1 MSLSS
6 LIVQREIATI
16 RQVEEALARQVLYGG
31 DLVTNLLEVTAVDE
45 WQLATLAAE
54 EAKLPPAPAG
64 ALKVPAKEVLELI
77 PAELAV
83 RRGLFPLSSAGEK
96 IVVALSEPL
105 GKDEEEQLAFAM
117 GQQIEQVYALVVRVR
132 EALSSA
138 YGAPLERRLEALIQR
153 LAGQDARIPSSRPP
167 LLQNAPIV
175 QTPPKPAS
183 IPPYRLSPAYGI
195 PATQIDTAPDTD
207 ETPAPP
213 PMQVVHLKSR
223 TQTQAGFPAPR
234 IEADDET
241 AVAPPVTVPPPQS
254 RTTGAYASPTIV
266 APPPEAPTFIRATSN
281 ATRPIRRRRGPLS
294 AEVAKEEM
302 KSAEDR
308 DGILDLLF
316 EFGRQFFD
324 FAALFVVHGD
334 LAEGRDAFGVGAA
347 REKVIGIGVPLG
359 QPGMLA
365 RARETKQ
372 PVFTTTSTDEADVIL
387 RSDLERT
394 TATEIVVAPV
404 LVRGRAVALLVG
416 DAGPD
421 AIDRKAI
428 ADALD
433 FVKTAGT
440 AFERIIVRKKLSG
453 FSAAPAGGPAS
464 GKVELTADIPLPI
477 KSSPPRTGR
486 DNAARAQALGR
497 ALLGPNAAG
506 AATSSQP
513 PPAAPAQRSD
523 PPSSSLTPRDTPMAR
538 RSDAPGGPDP
548 TSSAP
553 PPPTPAAEAPT
564 ETDRAEPQPVFP
576 LRTKTQ
582 SKPPPPELAVRSF
595 DRAPIPREEPVE
607 PEIDEEPR
615 FESTPALQAVTLD
628 DAEEQALLREL
639 GEIED
644 DAPPS
649 SEEELDLDGPASQ
662 AVAVGPRHPPA
673 SYKLEEL
680 PSIMVDM
687 DSELL
692 HVIDKIV
699 EGKDESGQA
708 EGELL
713 RQGRNAMP
721 ALMSRFPGPLAIS
734 RNELTDPYPKP
745 RECGPLLRLIAA
757 QRKVALPYVV
767 EEMRSGDSARRF
779 WATFLL
785 TELAYVEAVP
795 ALVARFYDSDPKVR
809 GVARAAARALGDAAR
824 EALVA
829 ESARTLRDARASRAV
844 RLGVVDALAYLR
856 EASCVPV
863 LVHQLADAD
872 AEVQMA
878 SRRALIAVTKHD
890 FALDAKRWLSWWG
903 EHAQQHRVEWLI
915 EALESETPALRKAAS
930 EELKTL
936 TRQTFGYYEDL
947 PKRDRERIQQRYRD
961 WWYSEGRGRFAR
973 S

>member
-54 EAKLPPAPAG
+54 EAKLAAAPAG
-64 ALKVPAKEVLELI
+64 ALKVPAKEILDLI

-83 RRGLFPLSSAGEK
+83 RRGIFPLSSAGER
-96 IVVALSEPL
+96 ITLALSEPL

-117 GQQIEQVYALVVRVR
+117 GQQIDQVYALVVRVR
-132 EALSSA
+132 EALASA
-138 YGAPLERRLEALIQR
+138 YGAPLERRLEALVQR
-153 LAGQDARIPSSRPP
+153 LAGQEARIPSSRPP

-223 TQTQAGFPAPR
+223 TQTQAGFPAPH
-234 IEADDET
+234 IEPEEET

-266 APPPEAPTFIRATSN
+266 APPPESPTFIRATSN
-281 ATRPIRRRRGPLS
+281 VTRPIRRRRGPLN
-294 AEVAKEEM
+294 ADVAKEEM

-308 DGILDLLF
+308 DAILDLLF

-347 REKVIGIGVPLG
+347 REKVVGIGVPLG

-365 RARETKQ
+365 RAREAKA
-372 PVFTTTSTDEADVIL
+372 PVFVDSSTDEADSIL

-394 TATEIVVAPV
+394 SAAELVVAPV

-416 DAGPD
+416 DAGPET
-421 AIDRKAI
+421 IDRNAI

-464 GKVELTADIPLPI
+464 GKVELTPEIPLPI
-477 KSSPPRTGR
+477 KSNPPRTGR
-486 DNAARAQALGR
+486 DHAARAQALGR
-497 ALLGPNAAG
+497 ALLGPNAG
-506 AATSSQP
+506 SAASSSQP
-513 PPAAPAQRSD
+513 PPTAAAQRSD

-538 RSDAPGGPDP
+538 RSDLPEGPDP

-553 PPPTPAAEAPT
+553 PVQIPQATPPLEPI
-564 ETDRAEPQPVFP
+564 EPQPVFP
-576 LRTKTQ
+576 LRTKTR
-582 SKPPPPELAVRSF
+582 SKPPPPELQVRSF
-595 DRAPIPREEPVE
+595 DRAPIPREEPDE
-607 PEIDEEPR
+607 PAIDEEPR
-615 FESTPALQAVTLD
+615 FESAPKLQAVTLD

-649 SEEELDLDGPASQ
+649 SEPELELDGPESQ

-699 EGKDESGQA
+699 EGKDESGHE

-757 QRKVALPYVV
+757 QRRVALPYVV

-809 GVARAAARALGDAAR
+809 GVARAAARALGDSSR

-856 EASCVPV
+856 EASCVPL
-863 LVHQLADAD
+863 LVHQLADSD

-878 SRRALIAVTKHD
+878 ARRALIAVTKHD